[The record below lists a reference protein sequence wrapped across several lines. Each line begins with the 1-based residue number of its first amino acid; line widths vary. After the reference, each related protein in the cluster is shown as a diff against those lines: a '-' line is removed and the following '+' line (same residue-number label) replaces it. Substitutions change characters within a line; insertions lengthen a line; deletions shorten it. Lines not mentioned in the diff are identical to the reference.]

1 MEVDPPPRRFAGE
14 LSLSRSLED
23 DNVGLDRFVDAQAGI
38 YDTALSEIRGGR
50 KRTHWT
56 WYVFPQ
62 IDGLGSSGMSKR
74 FSIKSADEARA
85 FLGHP
90 VLGPRLQECA
100 EALLQLKQGS
110 ATEILGS
117 PDDLKL
123 RSCATLFASVSPPG
137 SVFERVLERFYGG
150 EPDARTLQLL
160 GREA

>member
-1 MEVDPPPRRFAGE
+1 MQPDPYD
-14 LSLSRSLED
+14 L
-23 DNVGLDRFVDAQAGI
+23 NRFVDAQADS
-38 YDTALSEIRGGR
+38 YDVALAEIKSGR
-50 KRTHWT
+50 KRSHWM

-85 FLGHP
+85 FLDHP
-90 VLGPRLQECA
+90 VLGPRLHECT
-100 EALLQLKQGS
+100 EALLRLKQGS

-123 RSCATLFASVSPPG
+123 RSCATLFAAVSPPG

-150 EPDARTLQLL
+150 ERDPRTLQLL
-160 GREA
+160 GSAA